1 MANIGTLTAYI
12 GADTKMLSAGLVR
25 AKGLLV
31 SFGGAVTSLLGPV
44 GVLAAGAGGF
54 YGMAKGLGVIAD
66 ATKVAARIQVLNRV
80 MLMTGKNAAYSEVE
94 LMGYKQ
100 RIIELGIAEKEA
112 LEISLLFIQS
122 RLKLADATKIARAAQ
137 DLAVIS
143 GQNSSDAARTLT
155 QAIVAQRPILLK
167 QFGIITS
174 LDKIYNGM
182 AQSLHKTRDAL
193 TETEKRQG
201 FMNEILLQSAT
212 VAGAYEEAMEDVG
225 KRMTSIPRYVQEARA
240 AIGKHFLPIMELAVD
255 SIANLLKW
263 LKRLGESEGM
273 ARFGGA
279 IELLVKA
286 QLPALVSGFQHTAII
301 IYESMEAGISS
312 VEALGTAVGA
322 LFALLTRKIDLKTF
336 SIIVGTAMDEALSE
350 IADVVVA
357 HDAAIADMADHWTK
371 YYEILNEVTSRIVS
385 GVEYSEEKLAKAFDK
400 PVPTF
405 ALPEPVSLEQK
416 FGGILE
422 VIEDFNE
429 HQEKSAAMAL
439 ATIRDQYDLHA
450 EWLESWAGKV
460 SGAMSAAFQDFFFD
474 AITGRLKSLQDYLT
488 SFLNS
493 IARIVSQKLATS
505 FVEKLI
511 PGFQHGGI
519 VRQPTLAMVG
529 ERGPEAVIP
538 LDRLERAGGL
548 PTREERPINV
558 SVNVN
563 TPDVGSFKSSH
574 TQIATQIAAAL
585 AAARRNM

>member
-25 AKGLLV
+25 AKGLLT
-31 SFGGAVTSLLGPV
+31 SFGGVVTSLLGPV
-44 GVLAAGAGGF
+44 ATLAAGVGGF
-54 YGMAKGLGVIAD
+54 YGMAKGLGAIAD

-201 FMNEILLQSAT
+201 FMNEILLQSET

-225 KRMTSIPRYVQEARA
+225 KRMTSIPRYMQEAQA

-357 HDAAIADMADHWTK
+357 HDAAVADMADHWSE
-371 YYEILNEVTSRIVS
+371 YYKVLNEVTTRIVS

-400 PVPTF
+400 QLPTF
-405 ALPEPVSLEQK
+405 ALPEPVGLEEK
-416 FGGILE
+416 FGDILE
-422 VIEDFNE
+422 IIDEFNE
-429 HQEKSAAMAL
+429 HQAKSAEMGL
-439 ATIRDQYDLHA
+439 ATIQEKYDVHG

-460 SGAMSAAFQDFFFD
+460 SGAMSAAFEDFFFD
-474 AITGRLKSLQDYLT
+474 AITGKLKSLHDYLT
-488 SFLNS
+488 AFMNS

-529 ERGPEAVIP
+529 EAGPEAIIP
-538 LDRLERAGGL
+538 LNRLERAGGMS
-548 PTREERPINV
+548 TREERPINV
-558 SVNVN
+558 IVNVN
-563 TPDVGSFKSSH
+563 TPDVGSFKTSQ
-574 TQIATQIAAAL
+574 TQIATQLAAVMT
-585 AAARRNM
+585 AARRNM